1 MSYMASPTGT
11 YATKTL
17 EVAMFRWGAT
27 SQGVAATLTADASTW
42 ATPPVESGG
51 VLTLPPGHY
60 YALATCGLTRSS
72 ASSNVRFSFYLDS
85 VAVGKTGQSDMYL
98 SVNGLNCD
106 TAECAF
112 TVPTGS
118 TATLELR
125 VVGVETPFPTITTD
139 SAFVVMRSNA

>member
-1 MSYMASPTGT
+1 MSYMASPTGV

-27 SQGVAATLTADASTW
+27 AQGVAATLTADASTW
-42 ATPPVESGG
+42 ATSPVESGG
-51 VLTLPPGHY
+51 VLTLPSGHY

-85 VAVGKTGQSDMYL
+85 AEVGKAGQSDMYL

-112 TVPTGS
+112 TVPAGS

-125 VVGVETPFPTITTD
+125 VIGVETPFPTITAD